1 MKQVYI
7 GKTKDVFALDNGNY
21 MLVFKDTVTG
31 VDGVFDP
38 GANTVGLSIDGVGKQ
53 NLKMS
58 ELFFNILNSQGIKT
72 HFVSCNI
79 EENTMEVL
87 PATPFGK
94 GLEVICRLKAVG
106 SFFRRYS
113 DYVEEGAPLDYYVE
127 FTFKN
132 DDLGDPLV
140 TKEGLVAL
148 GVMTEKQYE
157 DTVKLTQVITKS
169 VAEELAKK
177 DLELYDIKFEFGFN
191 GDEVLLID
199 EIASGNMRVYQNGE
213 IVDPIELS
221 KMFLGE

>member
-1 MKQVYI
+1 MREVYV

-177 DLELYDIKFEFGFN
+177 ELELYDIKFEFGFN

-199 EIASGNMRVYQNGE
+199 EIASGNMRVYQHGE